1 MASAKVLGWLSTGAV
16 FAAISIVA
24 VAGPTSKS
32 PFATK
37 KPKAWETQAAV
48 GPTQEQPPIKWQ
60 QPTYQSPRNQAPQY
74 QAPQNQV
81 PQYQAP
87 QTNLAGGNYYPGKKP
102 AWQSANVQGT
112 QGQIPQA
119 GAAIRASI
127 NAPTTAP
134 IQVPAW
140 ANKTYQQRLPEQN
153 TADYQ
158 SAYEGIPWY
167 ARQNTRQNTQQ
178 TAEQKNVKYASNTS
192 ANTAA
197 AQQPVYAQPVYAQ
210 PAYAQAPAYT
220 QAPSLRGSAKPSWMQ
235 RLGFGNVQTTIS
247 GSANVGVAAVDRTG
261 SDVSSETIADFDI
274 RGEVSAITEGGLEY
288 GAGLRVRAQRDRY
301 RRGFGGLV
309 GDCPAGIGDCT
320 SVLVG
325 ADTRPVKGHTSQF
338 YTGGPDSRRETELAV
353 EGAYLFLRSAYGD
366 LVVGRDDGSAY
377 LFSIGAPSLVAVNAS
392 NSSLDYTGLDSVKT
406 FNDASGF
413 AEKIAYTSPR
423 LLGDTVG
430 VGVQLGLSYAPNAR
444 ACGVDYCVKSNFTGS
459 VEPFGPEIEN
469 IFEVGLA
476 LDRKFT
482 NGLSAELTGTYAH
495 GNDDSGLA
503 TFDSLE
509 SYGLGLELKYED
521 LTFGT
526 SFLKSNN
533 GFAGQGDYIAYD
545 AGLTWKPSNLG
556 FTLAYGHADDD
567 IAHITSD
574 QGVFAVSYDL
584 GKIRL
589 GTGVQY
595 IRRDVPIIT
604 AGGRDKL
611 KEEATALFV
620 EVGVKF

>member
-1 MASAKVLGWLSTGAV
+1 MASAKVLGLMSTGAV
-16 FAAISIVA
+16 LAAISIVA

-37 KPKAWETQAAV
+37 KPKAWETQSAAQ
-48 GPTQEQPPIKWQ
+48 PAQNLPPIKWL
-60 QPTYQSPRNQAPQY
+60 QPTNQTPQY
-74 QAPQNQV
+74 QAPQYQV
-81 PQYQAP
+81 PQYQAQQYQPPPTKPAP
-87 QTNLAGGNYYPGKKP
+87 QGGFVDGNYYPGKKP
-102 AWQSANVQGT
+102 AWQSSNVQR
-112 QGQIPQA
+112 PQM
-119 GAAIRASI
+119 SSSQTY
-127 NAPTTAP
+127 APVTYAP
-134 IQVPAW
+134 VTSAPVNTSVQVPAW
-140 ANKTYQQRLPEQN
+140 ANKTYQQSLSRQDKAN
-153 TADYQ
+153 YQ
-158 SAYEGIPWY
+158 PAYEGTPRY
-167 ARQNTRQNTQQ
+167 AK
-178 TAEQKNVKYASNTS
+178 QKNIQYASNY
-192 ANTAA
+192 AA
-197 AQQPVYAQPVYAQ
+197 AQQPAYGQPTYG
-210 PAYAQAPAYT
+210 QAAPNPSSTYT
-220 QAPSLRGSAKPSWMQ
+220 QNPSLRGSAKPSWMQ
-235 RLGFGNVQTTIS
+235 RLGFGNLQTTVS
-247 GSANVGVAAVDRTG
+247 GQANVGVAAVYRSG
-261 SDVSSETIADFDI
+261 ADVTAESIVDLDV
-274 RGEVSAITEGGLEY
+274 RGEVSAITGGGLEY

-309 GDCPAGIGDCT
+309 GDCPAGIADCT

-325 ADTRPVKGHTSQF
+325 ANTRPVKGHTSQF
-338 YTGGPDSRRETELAV
+338 YTGGPDSRRESELAV

-430 VGVQLGLSYAPNAR
+430 VGIQIGLSYAPNAR
-444 ACGVDYCVKSNFTGS
+444 ACGVDYCVKSNLTGA
-459 VEPFGPEIEN
+459 VEPFAPEIKN

-476 LDRKFT
+476 LDRKFA

-495 GNDDSGLA
+495 GSEGSGLA
-503 TFDSLE
+503 AFGSLD

-521 LTFGT
+521 FTFGT

-545 AGLTWKPSNLG
+545 AGLTWKPSKLG
-556 FTLAYGHADDD
+556 FTASYGHADDD

-604 AGGRDKL
+604 VGGRAKR
-611 KEEATALFV
+611 KEDATALFIEAGV
-620 EVGVKF
+620 EF

>member
-1 MASAKVLGWLSTGAV
+1 MASAKILGWLSTGAV

-37 KPKAWETQAAV
+37 KPKAWETQTAV
-48 GPTQEQPPIKWQ
+48 RPIAPQPPVEWQ
-60 QPTYQSPRNQAPQY
+60 QPSYQAPQY
-74 QAPQNQV
+74 QNLKSKNPAIYRPV
-81 PQYQAP
+81 PQP
-87 QTNLAGGNYYPGKKP
+87 GLADGNYYPGKKP
-102 AWQSANVQGT
+102 AWQSAKT
-112 QGQIPQA
+112 QNSQLL
-119 GAAIRASI
+119 
-127 NAPTTAP
+127 NAPTVSIPPLNVP
-134 IQVPAW
+134 IRNPQINTPMPVPAW
-140 ANKTYQQRLPEQN
+140 ANKTYQQKLPSQN
-153 TADYQ
+153 TVDYQ
-158 SAYEGIPWY
+158 TAYEGIPWY
-167 ARQNTRQNTQQ
+167 ANQNINQN
-178 TAEQKNVKYASNTS
+178 AEQQNVQYTSNT
-192 ANTAA
+192 APFQQPG
-197 AQQPVYAQPVYAQ
+197 QQPVYAQPISR
-210 PAYAQAPAYT
+210 PAPTSSPAYT
-220 QAPSLRGSAKPSWMQ
+220 QAPSLRGNSKPSWIQ
-235 RLGFGNVQTTIS
+235 RLGVGNLQTTVS
-247 GSANVGVAAVDRTG
+247 GRARVGVAGVDRNS
-261 SDVSSETIADFDI
+261 SDVTAESIADFDI

-288 GAGLRVRAQRDRY
+288 GAGLRVRAQRDRH

-338 YTGGPDSRRETELAV
+338 FTDGPDSRRETVLAL
-353 EGAYLFLRSAYGD
+353 EGAYVFLRSAYGD

-423 LLGDTVG
+423 LLGDSVG

-444 ACGVDYCVKSNFTGS
+444 ACGVDYCVKSNLTGIT
-459 VEPFGPEIEN
+459 EPFAPEIED
-469 IFEVGLA
+469 ILEVGLA
-476 LDRKFT
+476 LDRKFA

-495 GNDDSGLA
+495 GSENSELA
-503 TFDSLE
+503 TFDSLD

-521 LTFGT
+521 FTFGT
-526 SFLKSNN
+526 SILKSNN
-533 GFAGQGDYIAYD
+533 GFSGNGDYIAYD
-545 AGLTWKPSNLG
+545 AGLTWKPSKLG
-556 FTLAYGHADDD
+556 FTVSYGHADDD

-595 IRRDVPIIT
+595 ISRDVPIIT
-604 AGGRDKL
+604 AGGRNKL
-611 KEEATALFV
+611 KEDATALFV
-620 EVGVKF
+620 EAGIKF

>member
-1 MASAKVLGWLSTGAV
+1 MASAKLLGLLSTGAV
-16 FAAISIVA
+16 LAAISIVA

-32 PFATK
+32 PFATT
-37 KPKAWETQAAV
+37 KPKAWETQKAWKAQATAQ
-48 GPTQEQPPIKWQ
+48 PTQNQPPIKWLQSADQASQYQAQ
-60 QPTYQSPRNQAPQY
+60 QYQASQYQPPPTKPAPTYQPAPQ
-74 QAPQNQV
+74 AG
-81 PQYQAP
+81 
-87 QTNLAGGNYYPGKKP
+87 LAGGNYYPGKKP
-102 AWQSANVQGT
+102 AWQSSNVQR
-112 QGQIPQA
+112 PQM
-119 GAAIRASI
+119 S
-127 NAPTTAP
+127 NSQTYAPVTYAP
-134 IQVPAW
+134 VTSAPVTSAPVNTSVQVPAW
-140 ANKTYQQRLPEQN
+140 ANKTYQQNLPRQN
-153 TADYQ
+153 YQ
-158 SAYEGIPWY
+158 PAYEGTQRY
-167 ARQNTRQNTQQ
+167 AK
-178 TAEQKNVKYASNTS
+178 QKNMQYVSNYA
-192 ANTAA
+192 AP
-197 AQQPVYAQPVYAQ
+197 QQ
-210 PAYAQAPAYT
+210 PAYGQPAPNPSSTYT
-220 QAPSLRGSAKPSWMQ
+220 QNPSLRGSAKPSWMQ
-235 RLGFGNVQTTIS
+235 RLGFGNLQTTVS
-247 GSANVGVAAVDRTG
+247 GQAKVGVAAVDRSG
-261 SDVSSETIADFDI
+261 ADVTAESIVDLDV

-309 GDCPAGIGDCT
+309 GDCPAGIADCT

-325 ADTRPVKGHTSQF
+325 ANTRPVKGHTAQF
-338 YTGGPDSRRETELAV
+338 YTGGPDSRRESELAL

-406 FNDASGF
+406 LNDASGF

-430 VGVQLGLSYAPNAR
+430 VGVQIGLSYAPNAR
-444 ACGVDYCVKSNFTGS
+444 ACGVDYCVKSNLTGA
-459 VEPFGPEIEN
+459 VEPFAPEIEN

-476 LDRKFT
+476 LDRKFA

-495 GNDDSGLA
+495 GSEDSGLA
-503 TFDSLE
+503 AFDSLD
-509 SYGLGLELKYED
+509 SYGLGLELKYQD
-521 LTFGT
+521 FTFGT

-545 AGLTWKPSNLG
+545 AGLTWKPSKLG
-556 FTLAYGHADDD
+556 FTASYGHADDD

-584 GKIRL
+584 GKIQL

-604 AGGRDKL
+604 PSGRAKR
-611 KEEATALFV
+611 KEDATALFI
-620 EVGVKF
+620 EVGVEF